1 MQWSQNNERG
11 GKVTSEYPTV
21 KFFLTQILFAGIIVM
36 AFSLQSYAQTAAE
49 PGGIIE
55 KSLEQSRPTFAPPP
69 EEKPP
74 EIIIE
79 DSRKLEDP
87 GAGPT
92 FFVKKV
98 IIEGN
103 TLIDDAT
110 LAPLVDVEGGMDLT
124 LGILALMANE
134 ITAFYATEGYFLTRA
149 FVPQQ
154 ELIDGTVKIQVSEGR
169 VGNVTIKGNKRYDSK
184 DFLEWMKLV
193 QGEPVLREQTLEETL
208 KQLNSFL
215 GVNVRSI
222 LRPGELPG
230 TSDLVLDV
238 TESSPYLFS
247 YDMDNFGSNYTGE
260 NRFGFNGTVGSVF
273 TLGDQFS
280 MRFLTTD
287 MTMSSYSPSYIVP
300 VNHLGTRFRLA
311 YTFSENELGRGL
323 KNQSAGGN
331 SHSYTL
337 ELSHPLSMVRD
348 SQMNVRGGINVL
360 VLENENLKDRKITTK
375 ETLQNLY
382 FGLGGNFTDNYLGRN
397 FYDLKLQRGLRLMP
411 TYLRTPSRD
420 GGNNDAFIAVLNL
433 TRIQKTQFFK
443 SYFTIKFNGQ
453 VTDKRVLSSGKKLV
467 GGMGSV
473 RGYTL
478 AEVSGDMGYNTSI
491 DYTIPFPKPIKLF
504 KDFPTLDQILSFNMF
519 VDYAK
524 VFTRDKLDADSPDDE
539 ISGYGVGVTLNVP
552 KKQGKYPGF
561 SFALSYAQ
569 PVPGMDEPARSTGG
583 FGPSK
588 PIPTPRGTVYLS
600 SMIRY

>member
-1 MQWSQNNERG
+1 M
-11 GKVTSEYPTV
+11 TSEYPTV

-36 AFSLQSYAQTAAE
+36 TFSLQSYAQTAAE

-92 FFVKKV
+92 FFVKKI

-215 GVNVRSI
+215 GVKVRSI

-230 TSDLVLDV
+230 TSDLILDV
-238 TESSPYLFS
+238 TESRPYLFS

-260 NRFGFNGTVGSVF
+260 NRFGVNGTVGSIF

-280 MRFLTTD
+280 IRLFASD
-287 MTMSSYSPSYIVP
+287 MIMASYSPSYIIP
-300 VNHLGTRFRLA
+300 VNHLGTRLRLA
-311 YTFSENELGRGL
+311 YTFSENELGRTL
-323 KNQSAGGN
+323 KFQSAGGK
-331 SHSYTL
+331 SHSYTW
-337 ELSHPLSMVRD
+337 ELSHPLSMVRNF
-348 SQMNVRGGINVL
+348 QMNVRGGINFL
-360 VLENENLKDRKITTK
+360 ALENKNLNDRSITTN
-375 ETLQNLY
+375 ENLQNLY

-397 FYDLKLQRGLRLMP
+397 FYDLKLQRGLRIIP
-411 TYLRTPSRD
+411 TDLRVPSRD
-420 GGNNDAFIAVLNL
+420 GGNTDAFIATLNV
-433 TRIQKTQFFK
+433 TRIQKTKFSK
-443 SYFTIKFNGQ
+443 SYFTIKFSGQ

-467 GGMGSV
+467 GGMGTV

-478 AEVSGDMGYNTSI
+478 AEISGDMGYNTSI

-524 VFTRDKLDADSPDDE
+524 VFTRNRLTSDAADDE
-539 ISGYGVGVTLNVP
+539 ISSYGVGATLNIP

-561 SFALSYAQ
+561 SFAISYAH
-569 PVPGMDEPARSTGG
+569 PIPGMDVPARSTGG
-583 FGPSK
+583 FGPSA
-588 PIPTPRGTVYLS
+588 PSLNSRGTVYLS

>member
-1 MQWSQNNERG
+1 MN
-11 GKVTSEYPTV
+11 SEYPTV
-21 KFFLTQILFAGIIVM
+21 KFFLAQILFAGIIVM
-36 AFSLQSYAQTAAE
+36 AFSFRSYAQTAAE

-134 ITAFYATEGYFLTRA
+134 ITAFYATKGYFLTRA

-169 VGNVTIKGNKRYDSK
+169 VGNVTIKGNKKYDSK

-193 QGEPVLREQTLEETL
+193 QDEKVLREQTLEETL

-238 TESSPYLFS
+238 TESRPYLFS

-260 NRFGFNGTVGSVF
+260 NRFGLNGTVGSVF

-300 VNHLGTRFRLA
+300 VNHLGTRLRLA
-311 YTFSENELGRGL
+311 YTFSENELGRAL
-323 KNQSAGGN
+323 DFQSAGGN

-337 ELSHPLSMVRD
+337 ELSHPLSMLRD
-348 SQMNVRGGINVL
+348 SLMTVRGGMNVL
-360 VLENENLKDRKITTK
+360 ALENENLQDTKITTK

-382 FGLGGNFTDNYLGRN
+382 FGLGGNFTDNYLGRT
-397 FYDLKLQRGLRLMP
+397 FYDLKLQRGLRLWN
-411 TYLRTPSRD
+411 TFLRVPSRD
-420 GGNNDAFIAVLNL
+420 GGNNDPFIATLNL

-443 SYFTIKFNGQ
+443 SYFTIKFSGQ

-478 AEVSGDMGYNTSI
+478 AEISGEMGYNTSI

-504 KDFPTLDQILSFNMF
+504 KGFPTLDQILSFNMF

-524 VFTRDKLDADSPDDE
+524 VFTRDKLDADTPDDE
-539 ISGYGVGVTLNVP
+539 ISSYGVGATLNIP
-552 KKQGKYPGF
+552 KKEGKYPGL
-561 SFALSYAQ
+561 SFAISYAQ
-569 PVPGMDEPARSTGG
+569 PIPGMDEPARSTGG

-588 PIPTPRGTVYLS
+588 PFPTPRGTVYLS
-600 SMIRY
+600 GMVRY